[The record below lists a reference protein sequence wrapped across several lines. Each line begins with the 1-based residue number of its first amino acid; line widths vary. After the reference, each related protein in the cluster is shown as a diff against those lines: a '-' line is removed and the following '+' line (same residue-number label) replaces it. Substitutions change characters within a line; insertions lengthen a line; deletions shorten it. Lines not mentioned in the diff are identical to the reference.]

1 MPAPLPIPTH
11 TVPHSK
17 LEDLQGLGIGIFATT
32 VALSF
37 LTHLGLLTGQTA
49 GLALIISY
57 MTGYSFSWVFFL
69 INIPFYACAW
79 SRLGPEFTIKSV
91 ICVTTVSVLMAYV
104 PGLMPFGD
112 LNPIFGTIAFGII
125 CGLGVLGVFRHKGSL
140 GGLGV
145 VALIIQDKTGFRAG
159 LVQLIADGVL
169 FSVAFLLF
177 PAETV
182 LYSLLGAAVLNGVI
196 AFNHR
201 RDRYISD

>member
-1 MPAPLPIPTH
+1 MPAPFPIPTQ
-11 TVPHSK
+11 TVPHTK
-17 LEDLQGLGIGIFATT
+17 LEDLQGLSISIFATT

-37 LTHLGLLTGQTA
+37 LTQLGFLTGQTA
-49 GLALIISY
+49 GIALILSY
-57 MTGYSFSWVFFL
+57 LTGLSFSWAFFL
-69 INIPFYACAW
+69 INLPFYAFAW
-79 SRLGPEFTIKSV
+79 VRLGPEFTIKSI
-91 ICVTTVSVLMAYV
+91 ICVTAVSVLMAYV
-104 PGLMPFGD
+104 PGLMPFDG
-112 LNPIFGTIAFGII
+112 LNPIFGTVAFGVI
-125 CGLGVLGVFRHKGSL
+125 CGLGLLGVFRHKGSL

-159 LVQLIADGVL
+159 LVQLFADGIL

-182 LYSLLGAAVLNGVI
+182 LYSLWGAAVLNGVI